1 MGGFR
6 DGPLIG
12 RIPWILPLL
21 ICLFPFSAWSCDSQL
36 NPYAFQANVSNDNEL
51 LPNGMMAIRY
61 PRTGAE
67 VLPHVS
73 MHRVMMILPGRQLTL
88 PEAKDPKY
96 LVVEVDGTIGWMT
109 YLVAAHALFYG
120 VGQDS
125 LGFPERMWVDSE
137 EDGLNG
143 NEHLNGKFQTV
154 TE

>member
-1 MGGFR
+1 MVGFR

-12 RIPWILPLL
+12 KVPWIIPLL
-21 ICLFPFSAWSCDSQL
+21 LWAIPLPSWSCDSQL
-36 NPYAFQANVSNDNEL
+36 NPQAFQSISSNHNDL

-61 PRTGAE
+61 AGTGEEIA
-67 VLPHVS
+67 PHVGV
-73 MHRVMMILPGRQLTL
+73 HRVMMILPGRQLTI
-88 PEAKDPKY
+88 PEAQDSEY

-125 LGFPERMWVDSE
+125 LGFPERMWIDSE

-143 NEHLNGKFQTV
+143 NEHLNGRSD
-154 TE
+154 

>member
-1 MGGFR
+1 MVGFR

-12 RIPWILPLL
+12 KVPWIIPLL
-21 ICLFPFSAWSCDSQL
+21 LWAIPLPASSCDSQL
-36 NPYAFQANVSNDNEL
+36 NPQAFQSIDSTHNDL

-61 PRTGAE
+61 AGTGME
-67 VLPHVS
+67 VSPHVGV
-73 MHRVMMILPGRQLTL
+73 HRVMMTLPGRELAI
-88 PEAKDPKY
+88 PEAHDPDY

-125 LGFPERMWVDSE
+125 LGFPKRMWIDSE

-143 NEHLNGKFQTV
+143 NEHLNGRN
-154 TE
+154 E

>member
-1 MGGFR
+1 MGGLR
-6 DGPLIG
+6 EGPLIG
-12 RIPWILPLL
+12 KIPWVIGLLLWAAPLP
-21 ICLFPFSAWSCDSQL
+21 AWSCDSQL
-36 NPYAFQANVSNDNEL
+36 NPQAFQSIVSSHNDL

-61 PRTGAE
+61 AETGKE

-73 MHRVMMILPGRQLTL
+73 VHRVMMTLPGRHLTI
-88 PEAKDPKY
+88 PEVRNPEY

-125 LGFPERMWVDSE
+125 LGFPERLWVDSE

-143 NEHLNGKFQTV
+143 NEHLNGR
-154 TE
+154 E

>member
-6 DGPLIG
+6 AGPLIG
-12 RIPWILPLL
+12 IIPWIIPLL
-21 ICLFPFSAWSCDSQL
+21 LWAIPLPVWSCDSQL
-36 NPYAFQANVSNDNEL
+36 NPHAFQTINSNDNDL

-61 PRTGAE
+61 AGTGE
-67 VLPHVS
+67 EITPHVS
-73 MHRVMMILPGRQLTL
+73 VHRVMMVMPGRQLTI
-88 PEAKDPKY
+88 PEAQDPEY

-120 VGQDS
+120 VGQDG

-143 NEHLNGKFQTV
+143 NEHLNGR
-154 TE
+154 EE